1 VARKVKLRRESGA
14 GVATQWSMSPFSRRA
29 VTIPPDSTSAWIHLA
44 IWECWMG
51 MLISVA
57 LGLGLFLILTSP
69 RYIVTVSDLSG
80 CYAPPPVTV
89 PCERIVY
96 RGGMM
101 NLAFVSL
108 CGLMLIGVAV
118 WFLWELWNAVEPRPI
133 TDDFLKLLKDSFARD
148 WRNPLTW
155 PWPRLLWAYG
165 FALVGASVTAV
176 VAISM
181 WTTVAS
187 AQGAKPPTV
196 RVETSQSFRVSQ

>member
-1 VARKVKLRRESGA
+1 VAREVKLRREGGPISLP
-14 GVATQWSMSPFSRRA
+14 SMLPFNHRP

-57 LGLGLFLILTSP
+57 LGLGLFLIFPSP

-96 RGGMM
+96 RGGML
-101 NLAFVSL
+101 NVAFVSL

-133 TDDFLKLLKDSFARD
+133 TDDFLRLLKDSFARD

-155 PWPRLLWAYG
+155 PWVRMAWAYG
-165 FALVGASVTAV
+165 FTLVGVIVAATITAT
-176 VAISM
+176 ISFIVSRAP
-181 WTTVAS
+181 TR
-187 AQGAKPPTV
+187 PPTG
-196 RVETSQSFRVSQ
+196 RIDTTQHFTISP

>member
-1 VARKVKLRRESGA
+1 MARKVKLRRESG
-14 GVATQWSMSPFSRRA
+14 GITLPSMLPFNHRP

-96 RGGMM
+96 RGGML
-101 NLAFVSL
+101 NVAFVSL
-108 CGLMLIGVAV
+108 CGVMLIGVAI
-118 WFLWELWNAVEPRPI
+118 WFLWELWNAVEPKPI
-133 TDDFLKLLKDSFARD
+133 TDDFLRLLKDSFARD
-148 WRNPLTW
+148 WRNPLKW
-155 PWPRLLWAYG
+155 PWVRMAWAYG
-165 FALVGASVTAV
+165 FTLVGVMLTAALTATILFIV
-176 VAISM
+176 SRAP
-181 WTTVAS
+181 TR
-187 AQGAKPPTV
+187 PPTV
-196 RVETSQSFRVSQ
+196 RIDTSQHFTISQ